1 MMSVDSLVYKVAIV
15 EELPIADNVSVWEII
30 SIVISAIAVFLSI
43 LAIVESRN
51 RDNTRKLKDFFI
63 SDIYALKIN

>member
-30 SIVISAIAVFLSI
+30 SIVISAIAVILSI

-51 RDNTRKLKDFFI
+51 RDNTRKLKDFLN
-63 SDIYALKIN
+63 D